1 MATDNAI
8 STLGKI
14 VEGPYA
20 DCTGLDAAAVAG
32 MWLAALPLT
41 ADHQEAQ
48 SQHEL
53 LVRLLEARDVRVLG
67 QVRSVDAREV
77 GQKAGRGKQ
86 NCCPSPP
93 CSPLPSALAPSLGL
107 TSMLLGSQPCS
118 CV

>member
-20 DCTGLDAAAVAG
+20 DCTGMDAAAVAG

-77 GQKAGRGKQ
+77 GQEAGRGKQ
-86 NCCPSPP
+86 NCCPSSP
-93 CSPLPSALAPSLGL
+93 CSPLPSALAPSLRL
-107 TSMLLGSQPCS
+107 TSMLLGLQPC
-118 CV
+118 